1 MKLRSIA
8 RKYAPKVAA
17 AGTIMLA
24 SAYSFADSAAAVA
37 EMQAKKGDI
46 DVLGWAAVGLTIAVA
61 VFGYVKRAAR

>member
-1 MKLRSIA
+1 MRKYHMKLRSIA

-24 SAYSFADSAAAVA
+24 SAYS
-37 EMQAKKGDI
+37 EMEAKKGDI

>member
-1 MKLRSIA
+1 MKLRTIA
-8 RKYAPKVAA
+8 RKYGSKAA
-17 AGTIMLA
+17 VAGTVMLA

-37 EMQAKKGDI
+37 EMEAKKGDI